1 MDGRRR
7 AHARESAGESADVD
21 YARYK
26 VVWIVFDGAAAG
38 GVEDFIT
45 GWRVGDRVW
54 GRLVDVVSGADGA
67 LHVSGDHGGS
77 VYRVSA
83 DW

>member
-1 MDGRRR
+1 M
-7 AHARESAGESADVD
+7 HAWESAGESVDVD

-26 VVWIVFDGAAAG
+26 VVRVVFDGVAAR
-38 GVEDFIT
+38 GVEDFII
-45 GWRVGDRVW
+45 GWRVGDHVW
-54 GRLVDVVSGADGA
+54 GRLVDVVTGADGA

-83 DW
+83 EW

>member
-7 AHARESAGESADVD
+7 AHAWGSAGEGVDVD
-21 YARYK
+21 YACYK
-26 VVWIVFDGAAAG
+26 VVRVVFDGVAAG

-54 GRLVDVVSGADGA
+54 SRLVDVVTGADGA

-77 VYRVSA
+77 V
-83 DW
+83 